1 MPSHHDSFCVLQR
14 VERELQEKGPS
25 QLLLSSPLPDGSTTA
40 QFAQL
45 GMAAVP
51 GVSVSTATLVPGV
64 QPLGLNIDL
73 ASQSLATQGME
84 LKCEHL
90 LQVSNLLY
98 QSCGLCNSATKFLNF
113 L

>member
-1 MPSHHDSFCVLQR
+1 MMHPHKCFGSGPVAFHFFPCHRDSFCVLQR

-73 ASQSLATQGME
+73 ASQSLATQGTE
-84 LKCEHL
+84 LCSHL
-90 LQVSNLLY
+90 NMNTYFS
-98 QSCGLCNSATKFLNF
+98 
-113 L
+113 

>member
-1 MPSHHDSFCVLQR
+1 MSHSRLVTFHFTTSYHDPCVLQR

-25 QLLLSSPLPDGSTTA
+25 QLLLSSPLPEGSTTA
-40 QFAQL
+40 QFAPL

-73 ASQSLATQGME
+73 ASQSIATQGM
-84 LKCEHL
+84 KL
-90 LQVSNLLY
+90 LSLFTA
-98 QSCGLCNSATKFLNF
+98 SI
-113 L
+113 

>member
-1 MPSHHDSFCVLQR
+1 
-14 VERELQEKGPS
+14 
-25 QLLLSSPLPDGSTTA
+25 LPDGSTTA

-73 ASQSLATQGME
+73 ASQSIATQGME
-84 LKCEHL
+84 LKFEQL
-90 LQVSNLLY
+90 FQVSNLFYHL
-98 QSCGLCNSATKFLNF
+98 SGLCFSLPSF
-113 L
+113 